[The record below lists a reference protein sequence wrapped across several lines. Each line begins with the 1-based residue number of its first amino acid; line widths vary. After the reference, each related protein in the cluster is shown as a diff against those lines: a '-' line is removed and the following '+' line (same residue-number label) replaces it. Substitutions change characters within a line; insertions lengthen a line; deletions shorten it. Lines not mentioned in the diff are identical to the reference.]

1 MEIPSK
7 KIGTINYLPLRWK
20 TPHTHMLVTG
30 GSGTGKT
37 ELLKGL
43 IEQDYLNRHSVIV
56 VEPSGFLARD
66 CYSLSRGKALY
77 CSLKT
82 PLSLNPM
89 AQPYDPNQIVDNVA
103 EAINQ
108 VITTTSANLELT
120 TRMKTILDEAIKYC
134 LKRNRKSLISVR
146 DRIAELKQDTTKEGL
161 LARLNHLLADE
172 RMKEIL
178 CGPQSIEWG
187 RLIAQGRSLI
197 LDCFGMGRE
206 KMVFAGTLISAG
218 IKNYFRYERPETYE
232 PVSLYL
238 DECHNF
244 LSANMFDIL
253 KEGRKFKI
261 SCVMATQDF
270 SLISE
275 RLVKVLLN
283 LGTLVSFRVGHEV
296 ASKMAREMGM
306 TADVLQFMQ
315 KYHFAYLSQ
324 GERGIAKA
332 PRPLFVRK
340 VLVHKPE
347 LKKKA
352 KGNWFHL
359 EPLGSSVE

>member
-7 KIGTINYLPLRWK
+7 KIGSMNYFPIRWK
-20 TPHTHMLVTG
+20 TPYTNMLVTG
-30 GSGTGKT
+30 GIGTGKT
-37 ELLKGL
+37 EFLKGL
-43 IEQDYLNRHSVIV
+43 IDQDYLNRHSVIV

-66 CYSLSRGKALY
+66 CYSLSKGKALY

-108 VITTTSANLELT
+108 VITMTSSNLELT
-120 TRMKTILDEAIKYC
+120 TRMKTMLDEAIKYC
-134 LKRNRKSLISVR
+134 LNRNRKTLISVR
-146 DRIAELKQDTTKEGL
+146 DRIAEHKDDTTKEGL

-178 CGPQSIEWG
+178 CGTESIEWG
-187 RLIAQGRSLI
+187 KLISQGKSLI
-197 LDCFGMGRE
+197 LDSFGMGRE

-218 IKNYFRYERPETYE
+218 IKNYFRYERPSTYQ
-232 PVSLYL
+232 PASLYL
-238 DECHNF
+238 DEAHNY
-244 LSANMFDIL
+244 LSPNMFDIL

-270 SLISE
+270 ALISE

-296 ASKMAREMGM
+296 ASKMAREMGLS
-306 TADVLQFMQ
+306 ADVLQFLE

-332 PRPLFVRK
+332 ARPVFVKPIPVVTKK
-340 VLVHKPE
+340 VNKEPQRGWFPLKP
-347 LKKKA
+347 LA
-352 KGNWFHL
+352 
-359 EPLGSSVE
+359 S